1 MEKCTR
7 QEVERW
13 PVSTLLFLKMRYNY
27 YFIDSRSASV
37 ALIVQKYGGT
47 SVADA
52 DRIANVANRVAKGWR
67 DGDKMVVVLSAMAG
81 ETDRLLK
88 LARDLAEDPDPRE
101 LDVLLATGEQVT
113 VSLFSMF
120 LRSQGVPAT
129 SLLSHQARIY
139 TDRAYG
145 RARIVGIDTGR
156 VREELK
162 KGRIVTVAG
171 FQGVDEVGNITTLG
185 RGGSDTTAVAIAA
198 ALKAD
203 LCEIYTDVDGV
214 YTTDPR
220 LYPKARKLDRV
231 AYDEMLEMAS
241 LGAKVLE
248 IRSVGFAKR
257 YAVPLAVRSS
267 FSDQPGT
274 LVTLEDEE
282 MEEVPVSGV
291 ALSRN
296 DARVTV
302 TRVPDRPGIAVR
314 LFRPIADANIV
325 VDMIIQNTSI
335 DGFTDLTFTVPEG
348 DLNKTLELMAPVARQ
363 IEAQQ
368 VLSDKNIAKVSI
380 VGVGMKN
387 NAGVAA
393 RMFEALAA
401 ENINILMISTSE
413 IKISCVIED
422 KYGELAVRVLHDA
435 FGLESPP
442 PKKK

>member
-1 MEKCTR
+1 
-7 QEVERW
+7 V
-13 PVSTLLFLKMRYNY
+13 P
-27 YFIDSRSASV
+27 I
-37 ALIVQKYGGT
+37 IVQKYGGT
-47 SVADA
+47 SVANA

-67 DGDKMVVVLSAMAG
+67 DGNKMVVVLSAMAG
-81 ETDRLLK
+81 ETDRLIK
-88 LARDLAEDPDPRE
+88 LARELAEDPDPRE

-145 RARIVGIDTGR
+145 RARIIGIDTAR

-203 LCEIYTDVDGV
+203 LCEIYTDVDGI

-220 LYPKARKLDRV
+220 LYPKARKLARIT
-231 AYDEMLEMAS
+231 YDEMLEMSS

-274 LVTLEDEE
+274 LVTVEDEE
-282 MEEVPVSGV
+282 MEDVPVSGV
-291 ALSRN
+291 ALSRH
-296 DARVTV
+296 DSRVTI

-314 LFRPIADANIV
+314 LFRPVADANIV

-335 DGFTDLTFTVPEG
+335 DGYTDLTFTVHRG
-348 DLNKTLELMAPVARQ
+348 DLKKTLELVGPVARE
-363 IEAQQ
+363 IGAEQ
-368 VLSDKNIAKVSI
+368 VLSDENIAKVSI

-393 RMFEALAA
+393 RMFESLSG

-422 KYGELAVRVLHDA
+422 KYGELAVRALHDT
-435 FGLESPP
+435 FGLETPP

>member
-1 MEKCTR
+1 
-7 QEVERW
+7 VH
-13 PVSTLLFLKMRYNY
+13 
-27 YFIDSRSASV
+27 I
-37 ALIVQKYGGT
+37 IVQKYGGT
-47 SVADA
+47 SVANP

-67 DGDKMVVVLSAMAG
+67 DGNKMVVVLSAMAG
-81 ETDRLLK
+81 ETDRLMK
-88 LARDLAEDPDPRE
+88 LASELAEDPDPRE

-145 RARIVGIDTGR
+145 RARIIGIDTGR

-220 LYPKARKLDRV
+220 LHPKARKLARIS
-231 AYDEMLEMAS
+231 YDEMLEMSS

-274 LVTLEDEE
+274 LVTVEDEE
-282 MEEVPVSGV
+282 MEDVPVSGV
-291 ALSRN
+291 ALSRH
-296 DARVTV
+296 DSRVTI

-314 LFRPIADANIV
+314 LFRPVADANIV

-335 DGFTDLTFTVPEG
+335 DGFTDLTFTVHRG
-348 DLNKTLELMAPVARQ
+348 DLKKTLELVGPVARE
-363 IEAQQ
+363 IGAEQ
-368 VLSDKNIAKVSI
+368 VLSDEDIAKISI

-393 RMFEALAA
+393 RMFEALSG

-422 KYGELAVRVLHDA
+422 KYGELAVRVLHDT
-435 FGLESPP
+435 FGLETPP

>member
-1 MEKCTR
+1 MG
-7 QEVERW
+7 
-13 PVSTLLFLKMRYNY
+13 
-27 YFIDSRSASV
+27 
-37 ALIVQKYGGT
+37 LIVQKYGGT
-47 SVADA
+47 SLANPDH
-52 DRIANVANRVAKGWR
+52 IANVANRVVKGWQ
-67 DGDKMVVVLSAMAG
+67 DGNRMVVVLSAMAG
-81 ETDRLLK
+81 ETDRLIN
-88 LARDLAEDPDPRE
+88 LAKELAEDPDPRE

-120 LRSQGVPAT
+120 LRAQGVPAT

-156 VREELK
+156 IREELK
-162 KGRIVTVAG
+162 KGRVVTLAG

-185 RGGSDTTAVAIAA
+185 RGGSDTTAVAVAA

-203 LCEIYTDVDGV
+203 LCEIYTDVEGV

-220 LYPKARKLDRV
+220 IYPKARVLERIS
-231 AYDEMLEMAS
+231 YDEMLEMAS

-257 YAVPLAVRSS
+257 YQVPLRVRST
-267 FSDQPGT
+267 FTDNPGT
-274 LVTLEDEE
+274 LMTVEDEE
-282 MEEVPVSGV
+282 MEDIPVSGV
-291 ALSRN
+291 ALSKN
-296 DARVTV
+296 DARVTI

-314 LFRPIADANIV
+314 LFRPVAEANIV

-335 DGFTDLTFTVPEG
+335 DGSTDLTFTVPQG
-348 DLNKTLELMAPVARQ
+348 DLKKTLAIIGPVARD
-363 IEAQQ
+363 IGAQQ
-368 VLSDKNIAKVSI
+368 VLSDKHIAKVSI

-387 NAGVAA
+387 NSGVAA
-393 RMFEALAA
+393 RMFEALAR

-413 IKISCVIED
+413 IKISCIIED

-435 FGLESPP
+435 FDLET
-442 PKKK
+442 PKPRRSSS